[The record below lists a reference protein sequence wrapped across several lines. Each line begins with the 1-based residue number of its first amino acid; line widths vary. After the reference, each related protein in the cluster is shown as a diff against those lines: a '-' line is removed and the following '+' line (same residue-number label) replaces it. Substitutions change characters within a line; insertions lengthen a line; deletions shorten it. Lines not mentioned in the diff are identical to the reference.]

1 MDVDVVKLPKKL
13 SPKEREQCAKK
24 GLCFHCRK
32 SGHMASICPTFS
44 DPSKKPH
51 VQHVRK
57 EEKLP
62 ELKEIE
68 DDNEDEGVAQVAFGL
83 EKDF

>member
-1 MDVDVVKLPKKL
+1 MV
-13 SPKEREQCAKK
+13 SA
-24 GLCFHCRK
+24 
-32 SGHMASICPTFS
+32 CPAFS
-44 DPSKKPH
+44 DPPKKPC
-51 VQHVRK
+51 VQRARK

-68 DDNEDEGVAQVAFGL
+68 DDEEDEGVARVAFRL

>member
-1 MDVDVVKLPKKL
+1 MDVDMVKLPKKL
-13 SPKEREQCAKK
+13 TPEEREQCAKK

-32 SGHMASICPTFS
+32 SGHMASTCPAFTN
-44 DPSKKPH
+44 PKKPRI
-51 VQHVRK
+51 QCARK
-57 EEKLP
+57 EEKLS

-68 DDNEDEGVAQVAFGL
+68 DDNDEEGVARVHFGL

>member
-1 MDVDVVKLPKKL
+1 
-13 SPKEREQCAKK
+13 
-24 GLCFHCRK
+24 
-32 SGHMASICPTFS
+32 MASACPTFS
-44 DPSKKPH
+44 EPFKKPR
-51 VQHVRK
+51 VQCTQK

-68 DDNEDEGVAQVAFGL
+68 DDEEDEGVAQVAFGL

>member
-1 MDVDVVKLPKKL
+1 MASACPAFTDPPKK
-13 SPKEREQCAKK
+13 PR
-24 GLCFHCRK
+24 
-32 SGHMASICPTFS
+32 
-44 DPSKKPH
+44 
-51 VQHVRK
+51 VQRAQK

-68 DDNEDEGVAQVAFGL
+68 DDDDEEGVARVHFGL

>member
-1 MDVDVVKLPKKL
+1 MDIDVVKLPKKL
-13 SPKEREQCAKK
+13 TPEEREQCAKK
-24 GLCFHCRK
+24 GLCFRCRK
-32 SGHMASICPTFS
+32 SGHMASTCPTFS
-44 DPSKKPH
+44 EPLKKPCVH
-51 VQHVRK
+51 HAHK

-68 DDNEDEGVAQVAFGL
+68 DNNEEDRIAQVSFRL

>member
-1 MDVDVVKLPKKL
+1 MDVDAVKLPKKL
-13 SPKEREQCAKK
+13 TPEEREQCAKK
-24 GLCFHCRK
+24 GLCFRCRK
-32 SGHMASICPTFS
+32 SGHMASACPAFS
-44 DPSKKPH
+44 DPPKKPR
-51 VQHVRK
+51 VQRARK

-68 DDNEDEGVAQVAFGL
+68 DDDDEEGVARVNFGL

>member
-1 MDVDVVKLPKKL
+1 MSACPNFSNTPKK
-13 SPKEREQCAKK
+13 PC
-24 GLCFHCRK
+24 
-32 SGHMASICPTFS
+32 
-44 DPSKKPH
+44 
-51 VQHVRK
+51 VQRTRK

-68 DDNEDEGVAQVAFGL
+68 DDEEEEGVAKVSFGL

>member
-1 MDVDVVKLPKKL
+1 MDVDTVKLPKKL
-13 SPKEREQCAKK
+13 IPEEREQCAKK
-24 GLCFHCRK
+24 GLCFHCQK
-32 SGHMASICPTFS
+32 SGHMVSTCSIFL
-44 DPSKKPH
+44 DPPKKPRI
-51 VQHVRK
+51 QHAQK

-68 DDNEDEGVAQVAFGL
+68 DDDKDEGVAWVAFGL

>member
-1 MDVDVVKLPKKL
+1 MVNAYP
-13 SPKEREQCAKK
+13 
-24 GLCFHCRK
+24 
-32 SGHMASICPTFS
+32 IFS

-51 VQHVRK
+51 VQHAQK

-62 ELKEIE
+62 ELKAIE
-68 DDNEDEGVAQVAFGL
+68 DDDEEGVARVHFGL

>member
-1 MDVDVVKLPKKL
+1 MDVDAVKLPKKL
-13 SPKEREQCAKK
+13 TPEEREQCAKK
-24 GLCFHCRK
+24 GLCFRCCK
-32 SGHMASICPTFS
+32 SGHIVSACPAFS
-44 DPSKKPH
+44 DLPKKPR
-51 VQHVRK
+51 VQHAQK

-68 DDNEDEGVAQVAFGL
+68 DNKEDKGVAWVAFGL

>member
-1 MDVDVVKLPKKL
+1 MVRLPKKL
-13 SPKEREQCAKK
+13 TPEEREQCAKR
-24 GLCFHCRK
+24 GLCFRCRK
-32 SGHMASICPTFS
+32 TGHMASTCPTFS
-44 DPSKKPH
+44 NPPKKPR
-51 VQHVRK
+51 VQCAQK

-68 DDNEDEGVAQVAFGL
+68 DDEDEGVARVAFGL

>member
-1 MDVDVVKLPKKL
+1 MDVDAVKLLKKL
-13 SPKEREQCAKK
+13 TSEEREQCAKK
-24 GLCFHCRK
+24 GLCFCCRK
-32 SGHMASICPTFS
+32 SGHMVSACPAFS
-44 DPSKKPH
+44 DPPKKPQ
-51 VQHVRK
+51 VQRAQK

-68 DDNEDEGVAQVAFGL
+68 DDKEDEGVAWVAFGL